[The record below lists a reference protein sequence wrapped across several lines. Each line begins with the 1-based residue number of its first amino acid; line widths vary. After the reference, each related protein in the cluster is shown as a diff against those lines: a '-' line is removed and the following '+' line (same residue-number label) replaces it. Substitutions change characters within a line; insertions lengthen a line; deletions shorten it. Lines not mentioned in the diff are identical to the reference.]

1 MPSIWDC
8 VCVCVLQMGLL
19 SIFPVLVM
27 RENAT
32 ANYYFQTASLMDFGG
47 KKRLPC
53 FYVPCFTTFSC
64 YMCDTHVRSEMNKR
78 IESSFR
84 KKTNNRK
91 HHCSGLQSYQ
101 ITVLKVQYHC
111 VNFHARNWFKNIVC
125 SACET
130 DAK

>member
-84 KKTNNRK
+84 KKNQQQKAPLLRTTELLDHGIK
-91 HHCSGLQSYQ
+91 GAISLCQFSCS
-101 ITVLKVQYHC
+101 
-111 VNFHARNWFKNIVC
+111 
-125 SACET
+125 
-130 DAK
+130 